1 MKKNAIWILCDQL
14 RSDMLSCNGD
24 PNSRTPNIDILASTG
39 VTFTGA
45 TSGFPLCCPFRG
57 SMLTSTYPHKC
68 VPGHEYRLPEDKK
81 TIADVFNENG
91 YDTAYFGKWHLDGF
105 KEGPNKRAAKHIVPP
120 NRRGGFK
127 TWIGYE
133 NNNSQWDSWVHGGE
147 GENAFHYRLPK
158 YETDALTDLFIDYI
172 NQKAND
178 REKPF
183 FAVLSVQPP
192 HNPYVAPEQFM
203 NNYNPANLKL
213 RDNVPQIKGVTDNV
227 RRNLAGAYAML
238 EILDYNIGRIRNVL
252 LKTGLYFDTHI
263 IFFSD
268 HGDMHGSHGQYMKTT
283 PFQEAISIPFIISG
297 EQPYYEGR
305 NAGRYN
311 VLLNHVDIAPTTL
324 GLCGI
329 SKPDWM
335 EGVDYSH
342 YRLSDRSAYEEPDSV
357 FIQSV
362 IPTGHNHS
370 IDKPWRGLITKDGWK
385 YVCLKNTSWLMFNL
399 NDDPYEQ
406 MNLAH
411 NSLYAQKRKELND
424 RLKKWILDTN
434 DDFPLPEY

>member
-1 MKKNAIWILCDQL
+1 
-14 RSDMLSCNGD
+14 
-24 PNSRTPNIDILASTG
+24 
-39 VTFTGA
+39 
-45 TSGFPLCCPFRG
+45 
-57 SMLTSTYPHKC
+57 MLTSTYPHKC

-178 REKPF
+178 RENLF
-183 FAVLSVQPP
+183 VLSVQPP

-238 EILDYNIGRIRNVL
+238 E
-252 LKTGLYFDTHI
+252 K
-263 IFFSD
+263 S
-268 HGDMHGSHGQYMKTT
+268 
-283 PFQEAISIPFIISG
+283 
-297 EQPYYEGR
+297 
-305 NAGRYN
+305 
-311 VLLNHVDIAPTTL
+311 
-324 GLCGI
+324 
-329 SKPDWM
+329 
-335 EGVDYSH
+335 
-342 YRLSDRSAYEEPDSV
+342 
-357 FIQSV
+357 
-362 IPTGHNHS
+362 
-370 IDKPWRGLITKDGWK
+370 
-385 YVCLKNTSWLMFNL
+385 
-399 NDDPYEQ
+399 
-406 MNLAH
+406 
-411 NSLYAQKRKELND
+411 
-424 RLKKWILDTN
+424 
-434 DDFPLPEY
+434 